1 MIIEKEKKDLTPIKD
16 ISPAKNLPPSN
27 SLKRSLKQFESLED
41 MEIEDI
47 YPKLIGESLINC
59 SSTKKMRND
68 IKKADK
74 VYL

>member
-1 MIIEKEKKDLTPIKD
+1 MMFEMEKKDLTPLKD
-16 ISPAKNLPPSN
+16 IPQAKDLPPSN

-68 IKKADK
+68 IKNGDN

>member
-1 MIIEKEKKDLTPIKD
+1 MVFLCFILFLLFFTFFTIK
-16 ISPAKNLPPSN
+16 SYS
-27 SLKRSLKQFESLED
+27 KRSLKQFESLED

-68 IKKADK
+68 IKKGDK